1 MLKRLDAEYV
11 QGGRPANNW
20 YKAKKSS
27 TFDCVVMGFT
37 RGKGKYNST
46 IGAVVFGQY
55 VDGKLT
61 ELGQAS
67 GMSDEIRRQMGS
79 NPERF
84 IGRVVEI
91 QGMERLKSGAIRH
104 PRFVSMRTDKRPE
117 DCIWYQGEQ

>member
-46 IGAVVFGQY
+46 IGAVVFGQF
-55 VDGKLT
+55 VDGNLV
-61 ELGQAS
+61 ELGQDS
-67 GMSDEIRRQMGS
+67 GMTDHIRKQMGI
-79 NPERF
+79 NPDSF
-84 IGRVVEI
+84 IGKVVLI

-104 PRFVSMRTDKRPE
+104 PRFIEMRDDKCPQ